1 MATISGT
8 SNLDVAGIVS
18 QLMQI
23 ERRPMQSIE
32 RTLSGIQTQ
41 LSAWGKM
48 QSALSSFQD
57 AARAL
62 TRSDTWKAAS
72 ATSSDDGFVQAAA
85 RSGAITG
92 SYSIEVLS
100 LASRQ
105 TLASTAYAAADTV
118 VGSGT
123 LRIQL
128 GSLSADGTSFT
139 ADAERPETSVTI
151 AAGATLAQVRDAINS
166 AGAGVTAS
174 LVADGTGQRLMLRSA
189 ETGAAQA
196 FAVAVDD
203 SDGNSGDA
211 SGLSAFAH
219 DPVSGTGMQRTQTA
233 SDASVKVNGL
243 TVAAAGN
250 RLEGVIENVTL
261 ELKRETTAPI
271 EIGIASD
278 AKTIR
283 ESVDAFV
290 KAYNELNKL
299 VADQTRY
306 DPATKAAGPLQG
318 NQNAVRIQQQM
329 RELLHTTIGDGSF
342 NSLNSIGVEL
352 QRDGSLAVK
361 DSKMTAALAS
371 PDKLQ
376 SFFAA
381 VGATPEEGGLAHRLV
396 KRIGEL
402 LDPEGT
408 VPGATE
414 SLKARQRSAEQQQ
427 ERLEARLA
435 EIQKRLMRQ
444 YTALDANLSRISG
457 SFAGVEGL
465 LRNLNNNN
473 GQQ

>member
-62 TRSDTWKAAS
+62 ARNETWRAAS
-72 ATSSDDGFVQAAA
+72 ATSTDVNYVQAAA

-92 SYSIEVLS
+92 SYSIEVLA

-105 TLASTAYAAADTV
+105 TLASGAYESADTV
-118 VGSGT
+118 LGSGT

-128 GSLSADGTSFT
+128 GSLNPDGTSFT
-139 ADAERPETSVTI
+139 PDAERPQTSITI
-151 AAGATLAQVRDAINS
+151 PEGATLAQVRDAIN
-166 AGAGVTAS
+166 AARAGVTAS
-174 LVADGTGQRLMLRSA
+174 LVADGTGQRLMLRST

-196 FAVAVDD
+196 FSVAVDGG
-203 SDGNSGDA
+203 S
-211 SGLSAFAH
+211 SGLSALAY
-219 DPVSGTGMQRTQTA
+219 DPAADSGMLRTQTA

-243 TVAAAGN
+243 TIAAASN
-250 RLEGVIENVTL
+250 HLEGVIENVTL
-261 ELKRETTAPI
+261 DLRRATTAPI
-271 EIGIASD
+271 EIGVQSD
-278 AKTIR
+278 SKAIR
-283 ESVDAFV
+283 ESIDAFV

-299 VADQTRY
+299 IAEQTRY

-318 NQNAVRIQQQM
+318 NQSAIRVQQQM
-329 RELLHTTIGDGSF
+329 REMLRSTIGDGAL
-342 NSLNSIGVEL
+342 NSLNAIGVEL

-361 DSKMTAALAS
+361 ESKMTAALAL
-371 PDKLQ
+371 PNELHA
-376 SFFAA
+376 FFAA

-435 EIQKRLMRQ
+435 DIQKRLMRQ
-444 YTALDANLSRISG
+444 YTALDANLSRIHG

-465 LRNLNNNN
+465 LRNLNNP
-473 GQQ
+473 QQK

>member
-32 RTLSGIQTQ
+32 KTLSGIQTQ

-48 QSALSSFQD
+48 QSALSTLQD
-57 AARAL
+57 AARKL
-62 TRSDTWKAAS
+62 GRNETWKAAS
-72 ATSSDDGFVQAAA
+72 TTSSDESFVKATAG
-85 RSGAITG
+85 SGAIAG

-105 TLASTAYAAADTV
+105 TLASGSYASTDAI
-118 VGSGT
+118 VGGGT
-123 LRIQL
+123 LSIQL
-128 GSLSADGTSFT
+128 GTLSVDGTTFT
-139 ADAERPETSVTI
+139 ADAGRAKVDITI
-151 AAGATLAQVRDAINS
+151 ADGATLAQVRDAINA

-189 ETGAAQA
+189 DTGAAQA
-196 FAVAVDD
+196 FSVVGANAGTDP
-203 SDGNSGDA
+203 SSQ
-211 SGLSAFAH
+211 LSALSF
-219 DPVSGTGMQRTQTA
+219 DPVAGSGMQRTQTA

-250 RLEGVIENVTL
+250 RLDGVIENVTL

-271 EIGIASD
+271 DIGVASD
-278 AKTIR
+278 AKALR
-283 ESVDAFV
+283 ESLDGFV
-290 KAYNELNKL
+290 KAYNDLNKL
-299 VADQTRY
+299 IADQTRY
-306 DPATKAAGPLQG
+306 DPATKSAGPLQG
-318 NQNAVRIQQQM
+318 NQSAVRVQYRM
-329 RELLHTTIGDGSF
+329 REMLRMTIGDGPA
-342 NSLNSIGVEL
+342 NSLNAIGLEL
-352 QRDGSLAVK
+352 QRDGSLSVNE
-361 DSKMTAALAS
+361 SKMTKALAA
-371 PDKLQ
+371 PEKLQ
-376 SFFAA
+376 AFFAT
-381 VGATPEEGGLAHRLV
+381 VGDTPEQEGFAHRLV
-396 KRIGEL
+396 KSVGNL
-402 LDPEGT
+402 LDTEGT
-408 VPGATE
+408 LPAVTD

-465 LRNLNNNN
+465 LNSMNNS
-473 GQQ
+473 QK